1 MIEKEI
7 IEGEIMMI
15 DIGVEVEKEVE
26 VEVGIIVIEM
36 DIEVR
41 EVEIMKEIDIEKGI
55 NFILFYYF
63 YMVYNLLNFNYRKSK
78 M

>member
-26 VEVGIIVIEM
+26 VEVGSIVIEM
-36 DIEVR
+36 DIEGR

-55 NFILFYYF
+55 KFSFYFFNFIWYIIY
-63 YMVYNLLNFNYRKSK
+63 
-78 M
+78 